1 MVPGEGRQNYKYA
14 AYQAES
20 GLRVGRGFRVQGF
33 LGLGFRV
40 QGFLGVGVESLGWG
54 FRVLGLRGF
63 K

>member
-40 QGFLGVGVESLGWG
+40 QGFLGVGVESLG
-54 FRVLGLRGF
+54 LGV
-63 K
+63 